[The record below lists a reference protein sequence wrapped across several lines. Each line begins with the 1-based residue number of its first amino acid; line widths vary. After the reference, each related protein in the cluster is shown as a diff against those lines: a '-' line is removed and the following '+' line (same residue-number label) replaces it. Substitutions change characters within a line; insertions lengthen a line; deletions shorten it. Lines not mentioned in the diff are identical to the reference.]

1 MSIIAKTRR
10 MLRIGRLER
19 NQLDR
24 SISKEVLLSLS
35 WLRGYVISRML
46 RPQMKLPRLSFFSAA
61 VVCFNFVASAHA
73 QQSRAERV
81 AEIQAALRDGKLEG
95 WLFYDF
101 RHSDPLA
108 YRILKLDEKMFVS
121 RRWFYYVPAL
131 GEPVKIVQ
139 SIEQFKLD
147 SLPGRKLV
155 FRGWQ
160 ELHARLKEVLGPAEN
175 ESKRRIAM
183 QYSPMNDIP
192 YISRVDAGTIEL
204 VRSLEVEPVTSA
216 ELVQRFEAVFSPA
229 QHQMHVEASDKM
241 HRIIQEAFAEIARR
255 IRASEPTTEWDI
267 AQFMLRRYAEE
278 GMEQEPMI
286 IAVNANAA
294 NPHYMPTKDKN
305 SPIKRGDFV
314 LIDAATNLDKPDA
327 VATDQTW
334 TGYVGETVPDEYT
347 RIFNIVREARDSAVD
362 FVRKNIRAGKSIRG
376 AEVDDVSRGV
386 ITRAGFGEQFTHRTG
401 HSIGEETHGNGVN
414 IDDFETRDSRRII
427 PGICFSIEPG
437 IYLEGK
443 FGVRSEIN
451 VYVSDKDIEITGRPI
466 QTEIIAILKTPSG
479 PSRERH

>member
-1 MSIIAKTRR
+1 MRPLRR
-10 MLRIGRLER
+10 MIA
-19 NQLDR
+19 
-24 SISKEVLLSLS
+24 
-35 WLRGYVISRML
+35 L
-46 RPQMKLPRLSFFSAA
+46 RPGLMSPGEIASRLPRWLIFQYQMKSQHSSLFVGFII
-61 VVCFNFVASAHA
+61 CFTFVARMDA
-73 QQSRAERV
+73 QQSPAERV
-81 AEIQAALRDGKLEG
+81 AEIQAALREAKLDG

-108 YRILKLDEKMFVS
+108 YRILKLDEKMFAS
-121 RRWFYYVPAL
+121 RRWFYYVPAS

-147 SLPGRKLV
+147 SLPGRKVV

-160 ELHARLKEVLGPAEN
+160 ELHAGLKEVLGATGK
-175 ESKRRIAM
+175 ESRRRVAM

-204 VRSLEVEPVTSA
+204 VRSFGVEPVTSA
-216 ELVQRFEAVFSPA
+216 ELVQRFEAVFSPE

-241 HRIIQEAFAEIARR
+241 HRIIQDAFAEIARR
-255 IRASEPTTEWDI
+255 IRADEPTTEWDI
-267 AQFMLRRYAEE
+267 AQFMLRRYKGE

-286 IAVNANAA
+286 VAVNANAA
-294 NPHYMPTKDKN
+294 NPHYMPTKEKN

-314 LIDAATNLDKPDA
+314 LIDAATKLSKPDA

-334 TGYVGETVPDEYT
+334 TGYVGESVPEEYS

-362 FVRKNIRAGKSIRG
+362 FVRKNIRAGKSIRR

-386 ITRAGFGEQFTHRTG
+386 ITRTGFGEQFTHRTG

-427 PGICFSIEPG
+427 REVVF
-437 IYLEGK
+437 
-443 FGVRSEIN
+443 
-451 VYVSDKDIEITGRPI
+451 
-466 QTEIIAILKTPSG
+466 PS
-479 PSRERH
+479 SREFTSKENLAFDRRSTFTCRTKTSKSPGNRFKRRLFRSLRLGDG

>member
-1 MSIIAKTRR
+1 MSAEQT
-10 MLRIGRLER
+10 
-19 NQLDR
+19 
-24 SISKEVLLSLS
+24 
-35 WLRGYVISRML
+35 
-46 RPQMKLPRLSFFSAA
+46 P
-61 VVCFNFVASAHA
+61 A
-73 QQSRAERV
+73 QRV
-81 AEIQAALRDGKLEG
+81 TEIQSALRNAKLDG

-108 YRILKLDEKMFVS
+108 YRILKLDETMGVS
-121 RRWFYYVPAL
+121 RRWFYYVPAS
-131 GEPVKIVQ
+131 GEPAKVVM

-147 SLPGRKLV
+147 SLPGKKLV
-155 FRGWQ
+155 YRGWQ
-160 ELHARLKEVLGPAEN
+160 ELHARLREALGEKSGKA
-175 ESKRRIAM
+175 KQIAM

-204 VRSLEVEPVTSA
+204 VRSFGVEPVTSG

-255 IRASEPTTEWDI
+255 VRAGEPTTEWDI
-267 AQFMLRRYAEE
+267 AQFMLRRYKEE

-286 IAVNANAA
+286 VAVNANAA
-294 NPHYMPTKDKN
+294 NPHYMPTQDKN

-314 LIDAATNLDKPDA
+314 LIDAATKFNKPDA

-334 TGYVGETVPDEYT
+334 TGYVGESVPEEYS

-362 FVRKNIRAGKSIRG
+362 FVRKNIRAGKPIRG

-386 ITRAGFGEQFTHRTG
+386 ITRAGFAEQFTHRTG

-427 PGICFSIEPG
+427 PGVCFSIEPG

-451 VYVSDKDIEITGRPI
+451 VYVSDKDIEVTGQPI
-466 QTEIIAILKTPSG
+466 QTEIIPILKK
-479 PSRERH
+479 

>member
-1 MSIIAKTRR
+1 MKPHKYLCSPRR
-10 MLRIGRLER
+10 VF
-19 NQLDR
+19 DR
-24 SISKEVLLSLS
+24 TGINLFAAAALCLFVS
-35 WLRGYVISRML
+35 
-46 RPQMKLPRLSFFSAA
+46 PMK
-61 VVCFNFVASAHA
+61 A
-73 QQSRAERV
+73 QQSAAERV
-81 AEIQAALRDGKLEG
+81 TEIQTALRDAKLDG

-108 YRILKLDEKMFVS
+108 YRILKLDEKMFAS
-121 RRWFYYVPAL
+121 RRWFYYVPAS

-147 SLPGRKLV
+147 SLPGRKLI

-160 ELHARLKEVLGPAEN
+160 ELHARLRKVLASPKQ
-175 ESKRRIAM
+175 SKRRIAM

-204 VRSLEVEPVTSA
+204 VRSFGVEPVTSA

-255 IRASEPTTEWDI
+255 IRAEEPTTEWDI
-267 AQFMLRRYAEE
+267 AQFILRRYKEE
-278 GMEQEPMI
+278 GMQQEPMI
-286 IAVNANAA
+286 VAVNANTA
-294 NPHYMPTKDKN
+294 NPHYMPTAEKN
-305 SPIKRGDFV
+305 SPIKHGDFV
-314 LIDAATNLDKPDA
+314 LIDAATKLNKPDA

-334 TGYVGETVPDEYT
+334 TGYVGENVPEEYS
-347 RIFNIVREARDSAVD
+347 RIFKIVREARDSAVD
-362 FVRKNIRAGKSIRG
+362 FVRKNVRAGTSIRG

-427 PGICFSIEPG
+427 PGVCFSIEPG
-437 IYLEGK
+437 IYQEGK
-443 FGVRSEIN
+443 FGVRSEID
-451 VYVSDKDIEITGRPI
+451 VYVSDKDIEVTGQPI
-466 QTEIIAILKTPSG
+466 QTEIIPILKAQ
-479 PSRERH
+479 

>member
-1 MSIIAKTRR
+1 
-10 MLRIGRLER
+10 
-19 NQLDR
+19 
-24 SISKEVLLSLS
+24 
-35 WLRGYVISRML
+35 
-46 RPQMKLPRLSFFSAA
+46 
-61 VVCFNFVASAHA
+61 
-73 QQSRAERV
+73 
-81 AEIQAALRDGKLEG
+81 
-95 WLFYDF
+95 
-101 RHSDPLA
+101 
-108 YRILKLDEKMFVS
+108 MFAS
-121 RRWFYYVPAL
+121 RRWFYYVPAS

-147 SLPGRKLV
+147 SLPGRKVV

-160 ELHARLKEVLGPAEN
+160 ELHARLREVLGAAAKG
-175 ESKRRIAM
+175 SKKRIAM

-204 VRSLEVEPVTSA
+204 VRSFGVEPVTSA

-255 IRASEPTTEWDI
+255 IRADEPTTEWDI
-267 AQFMLRRYAEE
+267 AQFMLRRYREE
-278 GMEQEPMI
+278 GMEQELMI
-286 IAVNANAA
+286 VAVNANTA
-294 NPHYMPTKDKN
+294 NPHYMPTKEKN

-314 LIDAATNLDKPDA
+314 LIDAATKLIKPEA

-334 TGYVGETVPDEYT
+334 TGYVGETVPEEFSRIFNIVREARDSAVDFVLIDAATTLSRPEAVATDQTWTGYVGESVPEEYS

-362 FVRKNIRAGKSIRG
+362 FVRKNVRAGKPIRG

-427 PGICFSIEPG
+427 PGVCFSIEPG

-443 FGVRSEIN
+443 FGVRSEID
-451 VYVSDKDIEITGRPI
+451 VYVSDKDIEVTGQPI
-466 QTEIIAILKTPSG
+466 QTEIIPILKK
-479 PSRERH
+479 

>member
-1 MSIIAKTRR
+1 MVTACVRRRDQQCDIIRESASP
-10 MLRIGRLER
+10 
-19 NQLDR
+19 LDQ
-24 SISKEVLLSLS
+24 
-35 WLRGYVISRML
+35 WLIFQY
-46 RPQMKLPRLSFFSAA
+46 QMKAQRPSRTGINLFA
-61 VVCFNFVASAHA
+61 VIILCLTFVGSMHA
-73 QQSRAERV
+73 QQSPAERV
-81 AEIQAALRDGKLEG
+81 SEIQAALRDTKLDG

-108 YRILKLDEKMFVS
+108 YRILKLDENMHVS
-121 RRWFYYVPAL
+121 RRWFYYVPAS

-147 SLPGRKLV
+147 SLPGKKLV
-155 FRGWQ
+155 FRGWK
-160 ELHARLKEVLGPAEN
+160 ELHERLREVLGTAKG
-175 ESKRRIAM
+175 SKPRVAM

-204 VRSLEVEPVTSA
+204 VRSFGVEPVTSA
-216 ELVQRFEAVFSPA
+216 ELVQKFEAVFSPE

-241 HRIIQEAFAEIARR
+241 HRIIQDAFAEIARR
-255 IRASEPTTEWDI
+255 IRANESTTEWDV
-267 AQFMLRRYAEE
+267 AQFMLRRYSEE

-294 NPHYMPTKDKN
+294 NPHYMPTKDK
-305 SPIKRGDFV
+305 SLPIKRGDFV
-314 LIDAATNLDKPDA
+314 LIDAATKLDKPEA

-334 TGYVGETVPDEYT
+334 TGYVGETVPDEYS

-362 FVRKNIRAGKSIRG
+362 FLRKNVRAGKAIRG

-427 PGICFSIEPG
+427 PGVCFSIEPG
-437 IYLEGK
+437 IYMEGK

-451 VYVSDKDIEITGRPI
+451 VYVSDKDIEVTGQPI
-466 QTEIIAILKTPSG
+466 QTEIIPILKK
-479 PSRERH
+479 